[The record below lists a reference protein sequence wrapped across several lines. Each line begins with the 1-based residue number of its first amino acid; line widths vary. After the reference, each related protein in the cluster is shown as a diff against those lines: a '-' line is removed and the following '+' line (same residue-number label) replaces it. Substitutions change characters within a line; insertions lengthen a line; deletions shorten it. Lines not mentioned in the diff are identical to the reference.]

1 MNQSDKLYKYL
12 QLTENHSDIDIFMD
26 IFVDITKSNIPE
38 IIKKA
43 GDNKEMN
50 LESNGGP
57 GMTRTS
63 DLYFIRVAL

>member
-1 MNQSDKLYKYL
+1 M
-12 QLTENHSDIDIFMD
+12 TDIFMD

>member
-1 MNQSDKLYKYL
+1 MKKKVKKLI
-12 QLTENHSDIDIFMD
+12 NRI
-26 IFVDITKSNIPE
+26 NR

-50 LESNGGP
+50 LESDGGP